1 MKHSS
6 ASMALALAVASLL
19 ACAGDGEITA
29 PPPPPPSSSI
39 TITSITPDPIVEGA
53 EATLTG
59 DGFSAT
65 ASQNEVTIDGVEATV
80 TQASETRLTV
90 LVPTF
95 DCRPARRASV
105 RVSTGGETS
114 AAVGHSLKPL
124 SVLPEVLEPGELY
137 LLRDPGEFCIQL
149 GETTDEDEEEYL
161 VGVQAISEA
170 LGSRT
175 SAVVTGVGGSGPAS
189 AAIVPS
195 PAATRLP
202 DVTASGWLAGDPP
215 PILYGREAHFEQ
227 LQGYLRRGVVARS
240 FPGFPVPAQATA
252 SPVPGPLSAGDEV
265 QINIPLSTPEATQF
279 ETACNSFE
287 PITAVVREVGQQA
300 IWLEDVSNPD
310 GGFSASHI
318 RQFRDLLDD
327 VIWPVLVDYFGD
339 PSDIDGNG
347 RVAIVISKVVNA
359 EGRPAFTSTLDFF
372 DESCSASNIGELM
385 YLATPDPN
393 NEIGAGVTAS
403 PEELFTFLVPLV
415 GHTLTH
421 TIQFS
426 RRIFEVASPPSHDL
440 LMLPW
445 IAEGQAQLAEEVVG
459 HAVTGNRPG
468 RDYGGD
474 IAFVDPGDFD
484 WYGLGFIGMSRYFGF
499 DTETVRTTGAPEEC
513 SWLLLDPAP
522 CVGGGMRSSVSWSLL
537 RWISDHWGPG
547 YPGGEQGL
555 HRDLIGNLRSG
566 FENVSALLGVEVDDL
581 LAAWAAML
589 YADGRLA
596 EGSELLR
603 MPSWDLADVFGSLP
617 ETARLTP
624 RQASFA
630 DFSERFEIAD
640 GSTGYLRLS
649 GTGPHAPVAIRART
663 PADARLPGHMRLWVV
678 RLR

>member
-1 MKHSS
+1 MQHSS
-6 ASMALALAVASLL
+6 VSISLALAVASLL

-29 PPPPPPSSSI
+29 PPPPPSSSV
-39 TITSITPDPIVEGA
+39 TISSIAPDPMVEGA
-53 EATLTG
+53 EATITG
-59 DGFSAT
+59 EGFSAV
-65 ASQNEVTIDGVEATV
+65 ASQNEVTVDDVEATV
-80 TQASETRLTV
+80 TQASGTQLRIV
-90 LVPTF
+90 VPTF
-95 DCRPARRASV
+95 DCRPARRTSV

-114 AAVGHSLKPL
+114 AALGHSLKPL

-137 LLRDPGEFCIQL
+137 LLRDPDGFCIQL

-170 LGSRT
+170 LGPRT

-195 PAATRLP
+195 PAATRLA
-202 DVTASGWLAGDPP
+202 DVTASGGLDGDAP
-215 PILYGREAHFEQ
+215 PIPYGREAYLEQ
-227 LQGYLRRGVVARS
+227 LQAHLRPGAVARS
-240 FPGFPVPAQATA
+240 SPSFPAPAQATG
-252 SPVPGPLSAGDEV
+252 SPVPGPLSTGDEV
-265 QINIPLSTPEATQF
+265 QIKVPLSTPEATQF

-287 PITAVVREVGQQA
+287 LITTVVREVGRRA
-300 IWLEDVSNPD
+300 VWLEDVSNPD

-318 RQFRDLLDD
+318 RRFRDLLDD
-327 VIWPVLVDYFGD
+327 VIWPVLVDYFGN
-339 PSDIDGNG
+339 PSDIDANG
-347 RVAIVISKVVNA
+347 RVAVVISRVVNA

-393 NEIGAGVTAS
+393 NEIGAGATAS
-403 PEELFTFLVPLV
+403 AEELFTFLVPLV

-484 WYGLGFIGMSRYFGF
+484 WYGLGFMGIARYFGF
-499 DTETVRTTGAPEEC
+499 DTETASTTGAPEEC
-513 SWLLLDPAP
+513 SWLLLDPTP
-522 CVGGGMRSSVSWSLL
+522 CVGGGMRSSVSWSFL
-537 RWISDHWGPG
+537 RWISDHWGPA

-555 HRDLIGNLRSG
+555 HRDLIGNSRRG
-566 FENVSALLGVEVDDL
+566 FENVSALLGVEVGDL

-589 YADGRLA
+589 YTDGRLA

-624 RQASFA
+624 RQTGFA
-630 DFSERFEIAD
+630 DFSETFEIAD
-640 GSTGYLRLS
+640 GSTGYVRI
-649 GTGPHAPVAIRART
+649 GGAGPHAAVAIRART
-663 PADARLPGHMRLWVV
+663 PADAGLPGHMRLWVV